1 MKLSIFFLLVSNF
14 LFVGWAK
21 AQTPTAPAVNY
32 NNLSRNDWSSILRG
46 NQPMKTKKSNDVEL
60 RGTPFVYDT
69 YESGVIIV
77 SDSLQSQNDFKFKL
91 NVEDNEIWILN
102 DKKAELV
109 LTDKR
114 IMGLDLI
121 IGGKTH
127 SFRKAKLPDVKGN
140 PNRFV
145 EILYNG
151 ANFTLFKHVDK
162 IFEPANAVDK
172 GVAVIGRNYDSYI
185 KMVSFYILN
194 DKKQF
199 KKISLKKNDIF
210 HANTALVNKNREA
223 INAFCKENDISNP
236 LDEDDAIE
244 LIKYLDT
251 IR

>member
-1 MKLSIFFLLVSNF
+1 MKSIILSF
-14 LFVGWAK
+14 LFSTFIIVVSAK
-21 AQTPTAPAVNY
+21 AQTPAAATNY
-32 NNLSRNDWSSILRG
+32 NNLSRNDWGSIMRG
-46 NQPMKTKKSNDVEL
+46 NQPMKTKKSSDVEL

-69 YESGVIIV
+69 YESGVVIV
-77 SDSLQSQNDFKFKL
+77 SDSLQSQNDFKFKI

-102 DKKAELV
+102 DKKTELV

-114 IMGLDLI
+114 IVGVDLTI
-121 IGGKTH
+121 SGKNH
-127 SFRKAKLPDVKGN
+127 SFRKAKLPIVKGD

-151 ANFTLFKHVDK
+151 ANFTLLKHVDK

-185 KMVSFYILN
+185 KEVSFYILN

-199 KKISLKKNDIF
+199 RKISLKKNDIF
-210 HANTALVNKNREA
+210 HANIALVNKNRDA

-244 LIKYLDT
+244 LVKYLDS
-251 IR
+251 IK

>member
-1 MKLSIFFLLVSNF
+1 MKSIIISF
-14 LFVGWAK
+14 LFSTFIIVASAK
-21 AQTPTAPAVNY
+21 AQTPAAPATNY
-32 NNLSRNDWSSILRG
+32 NNLSRNDWGSIMRG
-46 NQPMKTKKSNDVEL
+46 NQPMKTKKSNDIEL

-69 YESGVIIV
+69 YESGVVIV

-114 IMGLDLI
+114 IMGLDLTV
-121 IGGKTH
+121 GGKNH
-127 SFRKAKLPDVKGN
+127 SFRKTKLPDVKGAV
-140 PNRFV
+140 NRFV
-145 EILYNG
+145 EILFNG
-151 ANFTLFKHVDK
+151 NNYTLIKHVDK

-194 DKKQF
+194 ENKQF
-199 KKISLKKNDIF
+199 RKISLKKNDIF
-210 HANTALVNKNREA
+210 HANSALVNKNRDA
-223 INAFCKENDISNP
+223 INAFCKENGISNP

-244 LIKYLDT
+244 LVKYLDT
-251 IR
+251 LK